1 MPRGQVDQIE
11 DVFDVRKSSPQE
23 GTIKLHLSPKD
34 AARIGDAARIKANLN
49 DPRGE
54 LEPEIF
60 LVKITEPNAPKPPS
74 KKKEESEIPNIGLP
88 ELVLAYQEE
97 KENKENTVTWEKF
110 EIATSKPMDYSTV
123 IYPMVDG
130 ENLERI
136 YINMDSTV
144 LKNFKSKTR
153 NLNEE
158 QLQIAD
164 QKYIAPVYFH
174 TMFLYTITK
183 NLKYTFKQEEDNSE
197 FDVEINDYLTN
208 LFSNH
213 YAEFLLNFSTADGV
227 LQLLED

>member
-1 MPRGQVDQIE
+1 MKIALLDFKTNETQGGNAPGQVDQIE

-23 GTIKLHLSPKD
+23 GTIKLHLSPKE

-49 DPRGE
+49 DPSGE

-74 KKKEESEIPNIGLP
+74 KKKEESEVPNIGLP

-97 KENKENTVTWEKF
+97 KENAVTWE
-110 EIATSKPMDYSTV
+110 EVEVATSKPMDYSTV

-153 NLNEE
+153 NINEE
-158 QLQIAD
+158 QLQLTD

-174 TMFLYTITK
+174 TMFLYAITK
-183 NLKYTFKQEEDNSE
+183 NLKYKFIQEEG
-197 FDVEINDYLTN
+197 
-208 LFSNH
+208 H
-213 YAEFLLNFSTADGV
+213 R
-227 LQLLED
+227 